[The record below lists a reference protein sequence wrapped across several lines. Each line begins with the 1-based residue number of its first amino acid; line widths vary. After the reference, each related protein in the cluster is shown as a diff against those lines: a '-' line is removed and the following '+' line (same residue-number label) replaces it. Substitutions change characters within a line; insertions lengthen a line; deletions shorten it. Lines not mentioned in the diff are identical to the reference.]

1 MGEKIQ
7 IGSNKSFGIV
17 FFIVFFLI
25 SLYPL
30 TNDGSLNLWSLIITF
45 IFHTLSLSSQ
55 IVNVDSKRQSE
66 EKGLSGITE
75 FTFDFNKSVQT
86 DWEFSNITYLQWDNE
101 KWSVLLLNETNLD
114 RAAGIDFSN
123 DGYQH
128 LRISKHLN
136 KIYTIESYL
145 QNQYDP
151 VRDIKNRKLAG
162 LGVRLKFIK
171 SCVLGLSTF
180 YEKEEITNETINDI
194 RISSSFQ
201 IKFDFGKKL
210 SLSTTTY
217 YQPSTKNLKDS
228 KSSNETILLI
238 NLNERL
244 SISNTLSTNYDTNP
258 AKDIPNL
265 IYSFENGVVYSF

>member
-1 MGEKIQ
+1 MTP
-7 IGSNKSFGIV
+7 
-17 FFIVFFLI
+17 LI
-25 SLYPL
+25 
-30 TNDGSLNLWSLIITF
+30 TKLI
-45 IFHTLSLSSQ
+45 L
-55 IVNVDSKRQSE
+55 R
-66 EKGLSGITE
+66 
-75 FTFDFNKSVQT
+75 
-86 DWEFSNITYLQWDNE
+86 EFSNITYLQWDNE

-162 LGVRLKFIK
+162 LGGRLKLIK

-194 RISSSFQ
+194 RISSSLQ

-210 SLSTTTY
+210 SLTF
-217 YQPSTKNLKDS
+217 DW
-228 KSSNETILLI
+228 
-238 NLNERL
+238 
-244 SISNTLSTNYDTNP
+244 
-258 AKDIPNL
+258 
-265 IYSFENGVVYSF
+265 

>member
-1 MGEKIQ
+1 ML
-7 IGSNKSFGIV
+7 NKSI
-17 FFIVFFLI
+17 FIIII
-25 SLYPL
+25 SIFY
-30 TNDGSLNLWSLIITF
+30 TLN
-45 IFHTLSLSSQ
+45 LSSQ
-55 IVNVDSKRQSE
+55 IVNVDSKRQSQ

-75 FTFDFNKSVQT
+75 FKFDFNKSVQT

-136 KIYTIESYL
+136 KIYTLESYL

-162 LGVRLKFIK
+162 FGVRFKLIK
-171 SCVLGLSTF
+171 TCFLGLSTL
-180 YEKEEITNETINDI
+180 YEKEELTNETINDI
-194 RISSSFQ
+194 RISTSLQ

-228 KSSNETILLI
+228 KSSNETVLLI
-238 NLNERL
+238 NLNNKL

-258 AKDIPNL
+258 ANSIPNL
-265 IYSFENGVVYSF
+265 IYSFENGLVYSF

>member
-1 MGEKIQ
+1 ML
-7 IGSNKSFGIV
+7 NKSI
-17 FFIVFFLI
+17 FIIII
-25 SLYPL
+25 SIFYA
-30 TNDGSLNLWSLIITF
+30 LN
-45 IFHTLSLSSQ
+45 LSSQ
-55 IVNVDSKRQSE
+55 IVNVDSKRQSQ

-75 FTFDFNKSVQT
+75 FKFDFNKSVQT

-136 KIYTIESYL
+136 KIYTLESYL

-162 LGVRLKFIK
+162 LGVRFKLIN
-171 SCVLGLSTF
+171 SCFLGLSTL
-180 YEKEEITNETINDI
+180 YEKEELINETINDI
-194 RISSSFQ
+194 RISTSLQ
-201 IKFDFGKKL
+201 IKFDFDKKL

-228 KSSNETILLI
+228 KIQTKIKILKK
-238 NLNERL
+238 
-244 SISNTLSTNYDTNP
+244 Y
-258 AKDIPNL
+258 
-265 IYSFENGVVYSF
+265 

>member
-1 MGEKIQ
+1 MI
-7 IGSNKSFGIV
+7 NKSIF
-17 FFIVFFLI
+17 
-25 SLYPL
+25 
-30 TNDGSLNLWSLIITF
+30 LIITF

-101 KWSVLLLNETNLD
+101 KWSVLLLNETNL
-114 RAAGIDFSN
+114 
-123 DGYQH
+123 
-128 LRISKHLN
+128 
-136 KIYTIESYL
+136 E
-145 QNQYDP
+145 
-151 VRDIKNRKLAG
+151 
-162 LGVRLKFIK
+162 
-171 SCVLGLSTF
+171 
-180 YEKEEITNETINDI
+180 EEITNETINDI
-194 RISSSFQ
+194 RINSSLQ

-238 NLNERL
+238 NLNDRL

>member
-1 MGEKIQ
+1 MF
-7 IGSNKSFGIV
+7 NKSIF
-17 FFIVFFLI
+17 
-25 SLYPL
+25 
-30 TNDGSLNLWSLIITF
+30 LIITF
-45 IFHTLSLSSQ
+45 ISHTLSLSSQ

-171 SCVLGLSTF
+171 SCFLGLSTF

-194 RISSSFQ
+194 RINSSLQ

-238 NLNERL
+238 NLNDRL

-265 IYSFENGVVYSF
+265 IYSFENGLVYSF

>member
-1 MGEKIQ
+1 MFKKNI
-7 IGSNKSFGIV
+7 
-17 FFIVFFLI
+17 FLI
-25 SLYPL
+25 
-30 TNDGSLNLWSLIITF
+30 IIS

-55 IVNVDSKRQSE
+55 IVNVDSKRQSDE
-66 EKGLSGITE
+66 QGLSGITE
-75 FTFDFNKSVQT
+75 FKFDFNKSVQT

-101 KWSVLLLNETNLD
+101 KWSVLILNETNLD

-162 LGVRLKFIK
+162 LGVRLKFIN

-194 RISSSFQ
+194 RISSSLQ
-201 IKFDFGKKL
+201 IKFNFSKKL

-228 KSSNETILLI
+228 KSS
-238 NLNERL
+238 
-244 SISNTLSTNYDTNP
+244 
-258 AKDIPNL
+258 KD
-265 IYSFENGVVYSF
+265 

>member
-1 MGEKIQ
+1 ML
-7 IGSNKSFGIV
+7 NKSI
-17 FFIVFFLI
+17 FIIII
-25 SLYPL
+25 S
-30 TNDGSLNLWSLIITF
+30 
-45 IFHTLSLSSQ
+45 IFYTWKVSSQ
-55 IVNVDSKRQSE
+55 IVNVDSKRQSQ

-75 FTFDFNKSVQT
+75 FKFDFNKSVQT

-101 KWSVLLLNETNLD
+101 KWSILLLNETNLD

-136 KIYTIESYL
+136 KIYTLESYL

-162 LGVRLKFIK
+162 LGVRFNFIK
-171 SCVLGLSTF
+171 SCFLGLSTL
-180 YEKEEITNETINDI
+180 YEKEELTNETINDI
-194 RISSSFQ
+194 RISSSLQ

-228 KSSNETILLI
+228 KSSNETVLLI
-238 NLNERL
+238 NLNNKL

-258 AKDIPNL
+258 ANNIPNL
-265 IYSFENGVVYSF
+265 IYSFENGLVYSF